1 MLEKRLAEKMTENE
15 ELQLQVQKGRD
26 TLQSALTT
34 KEELQR
40 RAQASQ
46 KQASETRRMTADDLS
61 ELEQAQSKIFSMEEE
76 LVRLRRKAHV
86 EQTNEVLIAYLTI
99 FAQS

>member
-86 EQTNEVLIAYLTI
+86 EQTNEVLIAYLSI
-99 FAQS
+99 FA

>member
-1 MLEKRLAEKMTENE
+1 MSVLEKRLAEKMTENE

-86 EQTNEVLIAYLTI
+86 EQTNEVLIAYLSI
-99 FAQS
+99 FA

>member
-99 FAQS
+99 FA